1 MKMMRM
7 KFDYMVLKMWRYYEK
22 TLYFTGDTVWY
33 EAVKQTIDQYNPE
46 IIVANAGDNHF
57 LVGESLI
64 MGKDDL
70 YELHKAIPDSTII
83 AVHMEAVNHWGL
95 SREELKSFN
104 KEKGIS
110 EKVLVPE
117 DGDNIF
123 I

>member
-1 MKMMRM
+1 M
-7 KFDYMVLKMWRYYEK
+7 L
-22 TLYFTGDTVWY
+22 
-33 EAVKQTIDQYNPE
+33 E
-46 IIVANAGDNHF
+46 IIIF
-57 LVGESLI
+57 SWRI
-64 MGKDDL
+64 SYYGKDDL

-123 I
+123 IKK